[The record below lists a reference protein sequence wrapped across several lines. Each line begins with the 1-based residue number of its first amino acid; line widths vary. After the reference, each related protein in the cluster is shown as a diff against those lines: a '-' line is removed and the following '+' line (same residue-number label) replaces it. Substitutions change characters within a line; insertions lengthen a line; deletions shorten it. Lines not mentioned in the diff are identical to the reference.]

1 MRKAIAPSCIDLGI
15 VLGFREQRDF
25 GVGRIGSAFDS
36 IDPHGESKSTL
47 HDPMMV
53 SASQRGFGHQ
63 FHDQSHMGRASSAG
77 GNQKA
82 HNLRELKKGG
92 SARYGYSNGQLVPED
107 GAGWG
112 VPNRD
117 QNISSNSGMSG
128 LSGEPVNPR
137 AS

>member
-25 GVGRIGSAFDS
+25 RVSAFDS
-36 IDPHGESKSTL
+36 VDFAGGESKSTI